1 MESKK
6 KRSIGLL
13 IRRFFAGYIF
23 LIVVAGL
30 IEDITK
36 EEFSGR
42 SLDDIFF
49 GLLIVFFLA
58 FYSRKK
64 KINQEPEEGREQ
76 PKVDTNYEDTE
87 NIEIL
92 NREQIQ
98 FDNQGIE
105 IENLETQIEDVEDE
119 DDINTV
125 NANPQ
130 SGYNPV
136 KDNEGIFS
144 RLFKGRNNRYG

>member
-1 MESKK
+1 MEPKK

-13 IRRFFAGYIF
+13 IRRFLAGYILLSVVVQ
-23 LIVVAGL
+23 LIK
-30 IEDITK
+30 DIS
-36 EEFSGR
+36 EGEFSGR
-42 SLDDIFF
+42 SLDDLFF

-64 KINQEPEEGREQ
+64 KVEQEPEEELEQ
-76 PKVDTNYEDTE
+76 PTVNSNYEDTE
-87 NIEIL
+87 NIDIL
-92 NREQIQ
+92 DQDDIQ
-98 FDNQGIE
+98 SYDEDIE
-105 IENLETQIEDVEDE
+105 IENLETQIDEVEIKTE
-119 DDINTV
+119 V
-125 NANPQ
+125 GNPL

>member
-1 MESKK
+1 MEPKK

-13 IRRFFAGYIF
+13 IRRFLAGYIF
-23 LIVVAGL
+23 LSVVVQL
-30 IEDITK
+30 IKDIS
-36 EEFSGR
+36 EGEFSNR
-42 SLDDIFF
+42 SLDDLFF

-64 KINQEPEEGREQ
+64 KVDQEPEEELEQ
-76 PKVDTNYEDTE
+76 PTINTNYEDTE
-87 NIEIL
+87 NIDIL
-92 NREQIQ
+92 DQEDIQ
-98 FDNQGIE
+98 SYNEDIE
-105 IENLETQIEDVEDE
+105 IENLETQNDEVDIKTEDV
-119 DDINTV
+119 NQ
-125 NANPQ
+125 P

>member
-6 KRSIGLL
+6 KRSTGLL
-13 IRRFFAGYIF
+13 IRRFIAGYIF
-23 LIVVAGL
+23 LSVVVQFIGE
-30 IEDITK
+30 ISK
-36 EEFSGR
+36 GEFSGR
-42 SLDDIFF
+42 SLDDLFF

-64 KINQEPEEGREQ
+64 KANQEPEEELEQ
-76 PKVDTNYEDTE
+76 PIVNTNYEDTE
-87 NIEIL
+87 NIYIL
-92 NREQIQ
+92 DKEDIQ
-98 FDNQGIE
+98 SYDENIE
-105 IENLETQIEDVEDE
+105 IENLESQIDEVEIKTE
-119 DDINTV
+119 NV
-125 NANPQ
+125 NQP

>member
-1 MESKK
+1 MEPKK

-13 IRRFFAGYIF
+13 IRRFLAGYILLSVVVQ
-23 LIVVAGL
+23 LIK
-30 IEDITK
+30 DIS
-36 EEFSGR
+36 EGEFSGR
-42 SLDDIFF
+42 SLDDLFF

-64 KINQEPEEGREQ
+64 KEDQEPEEELEQ
-76 PKVDTNYEDTE
+76 PTVNTNYEDTE
-87 NIEIL
+87 NIDIL
-92 NREQIQ
+92 DQDDIQ
-98 FDNQGIE
+98 SYDEDIE
-105 IENLETQIEDVEDE
+105 IENLETQIDEVEIKTE
-119 DDINTV
+119 V
-125 NANPQ
+125 GNPL

>member
-13 IRRFFAGYIF
+13 IRRFLAGYIF
-23 LIVVAGL
+23 LSVVVQFIGE
-30 IEDITK
+30 ISEG
-36 EEFSGR
+36 EFSSR
-42 SLDDIFF
+42 SLDDLFF

-64 KINQEPEEGREQ
+64 KVNQEPEGELERPTVNTE
-76 PKVDTNYEDTE
+76 YEDTE
-87 NIEIL
+87 NIDIL
-92 NREQIQ
+92 NQENIQ
-98 FDNQGIE
+98 SEDENIE
-105 IENLETQIEDVEDE
+105 FENLETQIDEVDIKTEDV
-119 DDINTV
+119 
-125 NANPQ
+125 NPP

-144 RLFKGRNNRYG
+144 KLFKGRNNRYG

>member
-6 KRSIGLL
+6 KRSTGLL
-13 IRRFFAGYIF
+13 IRRFLAGYIF
-23 LIVVAGL
+23 LSVVVQLIVEISEG
-30 IEDITK
+30 
-36 EEFSGR
+36 EFSGR
-42 SLDDIFF
+42 SMDDLFF

-64 KINQEPEEGREQ
+64 KVNQEPEGELEQ
-76 PKVDTNYEDTE
+76 PTVYTNYEDSENIDIFDQENIQSDDE
-87 NIEIL
+87 NIE
-92 NREQIQ
+92 
-98 FDNQGIE
+98 F
-105 IENLETQIEDVEDE
+105 ENLETQIDEVEIKTEDV
-119 DDINTV
+119 
-125 NANPQ
+125 NPP

>member
-1 MESKK
+1 MEPKK

-13 IRRFFAGYIF
+13 IRRFLAGYILLSVVVQ
-23 LIVVAGL
+23 LIK
-30 IEDITK
+30 DIS
-36 EEFSGR
+36 EGEFSNR
-42 SLDDIFF
+42 SLDDLFF

-64 KINQEPEEGREQ
+64 KVDQEPEEELEQ
-76 PKVDTNYEDTE
+76 PTINTNYEDTE
-87 NIEIL
+87 NIDIL
-92 NREQIQ
+92 DQRDIQ
-98 FDNQGIE
+98 SYNEDIE
-105 IENLETQIEDVEDE
+105 IENLETQNDEVDIKTEDV
-119 DDINTV
+119 NQ
-125 NANPQ
+125 P

>member
-6 KRSIGLL
+6 KRSTGLL
-13 IRRFFAGYIF
+13 IRRFLAGYIF
-23 LIVVAGL
+23 LSVVVQLIVEISEG
-30 IEDITK
+30 
-36 EEFSGR
+36 EFSGR
-42 SLDDIFF
+42 SMDDLFF

-64 KINQEPEEGREQ
+64 KVDQEPEELEQ
-76 PKVDTNYEDTE
+76 PTVNTNYEDTE
-87 NIEIL
+87 NIDIL
-92 NREQIQ
+92 DQDDIQ
-98 FDNQGIE
+98 SYDEDIA
-105 IENLETQIEDVEDE
+105 IENLETQIDEVEIKTEDG
-119 DDINTV
+119 
-125 NANPQ
+125 NPP

>member
-6 KRSIGLL
+6 KRSTGLL
-13 IRRFFAGYIF
+13 IRRFLAGYIF
-23 LIVVAGL
+23 LSVVVQFIGE
-30 IEDITK
+30 ISK
-36 EEFSGR
+36 GEFSGR
-42 SLDDIFF
+42 SLDDLFF

-64 KINQEPEEGREQ
+64 KVKQEPEDELEQ
-76 PKVDTNYEDTE
+76 PTVNTNYEDTE
-87 NIEIL
+87 DIDILDQKDIQSYDEDIET
-92 NREQIQ
+92 
-98 FDNQGIE
+98 
-105 IENLETQIEDVEDE
+105 ENLETQIDEVEIKNE
-119 DDINTV
+119 DIN
-125 NANPQ
+125 PP

>member
-1 MESKK
+1 MGPKK

-13 IRRFFAGYIF
+13 IRRFLAGYILLSVVVQ
-23 LIVVAGL
+23 LIK
-30 IEDITK
+30 DIS
-36 EEFSGR
+36 EGEFSNR
-42 SLDDIFF
+42 SLDDLFF

-64 KINQEPEEGREQ
+64 KLDQEPEEELEQ
-76 PKVDTNYEDTE
+76 PTINTNYEDTE
-87 NIEIL
+87 NIDIL
-92 NREQIQ
+92 DLEDIQ
-98 FDNQGIE
+98 SYNEDIE
-105 IENLETQIEDVEDE
+105 IENLETQNDEVDIKTEDV
-119 DDINTV
+119 NQ
-125 NANPQ
+125 P

>member
-6 KRSIGLL
+6 KRSTGLL
-13 IRRFFAGYIF
+13 IRRFLAGYIF
-23 LIVVAGL
+23 LSVAVQFIREISKG
-30 IEDITK
+30 
-36 EEFSGR
+36 EFSGR
-42 SLDDIFF
+42 SLDDLFF

-64 KINQEPEEGREQ
+64 KANQEPEEELEQ
-76 PKVDTNYEDTE
+76 PRVNTNYEDTE
-87 NIEIL
+87 NIDIL
-92 NREQIQ
+92 DKEDIQ
-98 FDNQGIE
+98 SYDENIE
-105 IENLETQIEDVEDE
+105 IENLESQIDEVEIKTE
-119 DDINTV
+119 NV
-125 NANPQ
+125 NQP

>member
-1 MESKK
+1 MEPKK

-13 IRRFFAGYIF
+13 IRRFLAGYILLSVVVQ
-23 LIVVAGL
+23 LIK
-30 IEDITK
+30 DISEGK
-36 EEFSGR
+36 FSNR
-42 SLDDIFF
+42 SLDDLFF

-64 KINQEPEEGREQ
+64 KVDQEPEEELEQ
-76 PKVDTNYEDTE
+76 PTINTNYEDTE
-87 NIEIL
+87 NIDIL
-92 NREQIQ
+92 DQEDIQ
-98 FDNQGIE
+98 SYNEDIE
-105 IENLETQIEDVEDE
+105 IENLETQNDEVDIKTEDV
-119 DDINTV
+119 NQ
-125 NANPQ
+125 P